1 MGVKTS
7 KYVNRVVCQTIK
19 DLIVSDQ
26 LILNDFDIISELNT
40 FVSKAQ
46 SYEAESGAHDD
57 LVMCLVLFSWM
68 TSQKYFRELTN
79 MDFRRKL
86 EEFNREMIDEELT
99 PFGFIDDGISASD
112 ATYVDTSGTLWSTEK
127 ALKWGNDW

>member
-1 MGVKTS
+1 
-7 KYVNRVVCQTIK
+7 
-19 DLIVSDQ
+19 
-26 LILNDFDIISELNT
+26 
-40 FVSKAQ
+40 
-46 SYEAESGAHDD
+46 
-57 LVMCLVLFSWM
+57 M

-99 PFGFIDDGISASD
+99 PFGFIDDGVSASE

>member
-1 MGVKTS
+1 
-7 KYVNRVVCQTIK
+7 
-19 DLIVSDQ
+19 
-26 LILNDFDIISELNT
+26 LNT

-79 MDFRRKL
+79 MDFRKKL

-99 PFGFIDDGISASD
+99 PFGFIDDGVSVHD
-112 ATYVDTSGTLWSTEK
+112 ATYVDNSGTLWSNEK
-127 ALKWGNDW
+127 TTNWGNDW